1 MELIQ
6 LLWRRQRC
14 HGRRCDGRWPAP
26 PVCVVDARLFFFAGL
41 WLSLSLE
48 REISTPS
55 FWIFRHKI
63 QDLSLPP
70 FRQDLPLP
78 SYFPRQATRNSIHHP
93 NPSKQKLLPWYLT
106 SSKTS
111 SSSIVIMLER
121 SLQRYLSLSSP
132 QHQIS
137 NCSQWTKYN
146 NGHTISRVVL
156 SLEVILVRSVFRMNT
171 SST

>member
-1 MELIQ
+1 MMEGRKRYQYMELIQ

-14 HGRRCDGRWPAP
+14 HGRRCDGRWARAAGLCRRRAP
-26 PVCVVDARLFFFAGL
+26 LFFA
-41 WLSLSLE
+41 
-48 REISTPS
+48 TPLDS

-93 NPSKQKLLPWYLT
+93 NPSKQQLLPWYLT